1 VPARAATPAPVAVI
15 PPVAPVP
22 AIAPVAVPPLAVPGA
37 PDENSSLRVAARAVA
52 TGEPPAAASD
62 AARQDPGTVVT
73 VPAGSS
79 LSDLMLAVYG
89 QYNSQ
94 MMQRVQAV
102 NPQVTDPDFI
112 VAGDR
117 LRFPEKATPPAAP
130 GTEAR

>member
-1 VPARAATPAPVAVI
+1 VAVI

-22 AIAPVAVPPLAVPGA
+22 AIVPPVVPDLAIPTA
-37 PDENSSLRVAARAVA
+37 PRAAGVAVAARTPAPGA
-52 TGEPPAAASD
+52 TASTAAAQVS
-62 AARQDPGTVVT
+62 APAEPATVVT

-94 MMQRVQAV
+94 MMERVQAV
-102 NPQVTDPDFI
+102 NPQVTDPDVI
-112 VAGDR
+112 IAGDR
-117 LRFPEKATPPAAP
+117 LRFPEKVETPGAGA